1 MAGRHEESLRAIDEA
16 TRLDPRASEPY
27 YNRGLTLEATGRTTE
42 ARRQYLL
49 ALELD
54 PMNLPARSALD
65 RSSK

>member
-16 TRLDPRASEPY
+16 ARLGPRATEPY
-27 YNRGLTLEATGRTTE
+27 YNRGLTLEALGRTDE

-54 PMNLPARSALD
+54 PMNLPARSALG
-65 RSSK
+65 RSGE